1 VPLRIPQIFLED
13 TQHKILFMV
22 VKEKKNYFI
31 EEFFCSYTNLIR
43 FVKVKWETAVLG
55 NSHSECT
62 SLSLKYI
69 YIYKQISCQK
79 PLFIEN
85 VSCAANRDALILSLP
100 MVWKQRVTFSG
111 RCVPSMGLL
120 VCVQGFLCSTVRR
133 HLRCCLLCCVLAVCS
148 NK

>member
-1 VPLRIPQIFLED
+1 MALRIAPSFLED
-13 TQHKILFMV
+13 THQKIFFMV
-22 VKEKKNYFI
+22 VKGKKYSFI
-31 EEFFCSYTNLIR
+31 EEFFWSYPTLFR